1 MSDWVRPQTTRRYL
15 HPPRAE
21 RMFTLWPE
29 GKIIF
34 GENIYQDI
42 IGGSGAPTY
51 LNLVSSGIWLV
62 HTKYGRK
69 FDFRRSENTIQPDG
83 TPIHGIVNRFGDIKV
98 EMEAFCDISRKPT
111 CFIRIRLT
119 NNAAYA
125 ATERLG
131 LVVRTGKEK
140 QLVYGS
146 PDCYASHDPEVAEF
160 RSQPA
165 TFKEENG
172 ILRDG
177 DIFITSQF
185 SQSTEFDPETG
196 ILWCRPMLQSGETVD
211 WILSFGKG
219 EAFAFDYEAEK
230 LKTLAWWNAEL
241 AKISGIP
248 EKLRDN
254 AEGMRLVKNLTAQMI
269 QCVSCYVGHDYH
281 FLRQG
286 GLQRLV
292 WPWDAAPAIE
302 ALGRL
307 GFDDYM
313 QDIFHYYFD
322 LRLKPDGEL
331 DNLGEFWACNTAC
344 ALYSLATRCLQT
356 GDRAFWDRYRDKA
369 FLAFDWIRG
378 MRAQTQ
384 EGDGIYAGLFPPL
397 RGCDWDHT
405 FQAWGT
411 TDLWNLFGIDAL
423 ARAAQHFGDPRTVDA
438 RREYEDYFSVM
449 KRLFRPFEEEAAETG
464 LLRIPLCPNGNDK
477 ALLEDFH
484 PYLHHGA
491 FVWSG
496 LVEDD
501 GIEKAYR
508 WMEAH
513 DMVKNG
519 LHGRMPYRDGNTH
532 IWYTSYTDYYWFRT
546 RLRRGERES
555 ALRILEAQ
563 VSYSMT
569 PEYYMVERYCDNDPW
584 FVPWSPN
591 CSASGRL
598 INMLL
603 DYHEEEL

>member
-1 MSDWVRPQTTRRYL
+1 MENWVKPRTTRRYL

-51 LNLVSSGIWLV
+51 LNLTSSGIWLV
-62 HTKYGRK
+62 HSKYGRK
-69 FDFRRSENTIQPDG
+69 FDFRKTENVIRPDG
-83 TPIHGIVNRFGDIKV
+83 VPVHGIVNRFGGFKT
-98 EMEAFCDISRKPT
+98 ELEAFCDIGRKPT

-119 NNAAYA
+119 NETPYT
-125 ATERLG
+125 ATDKLG

-146 PDCYASHDPEVAEF
+146 PDCYGSHDPEVAEF
-160 RSQPA
+160 RAQPA
-165 TFKEENG
+165 TFAEEND
-172 ILRDG
+172 ILRSG
-177 DIFITSQF
+177 EVFITSRCDQT
-185 SQSTEFDPETG
+185 TEFDAEGG
-196 ILWCRPMLQSGETVD
+196 ILWCKPVLAAGEAMD

-230 LKTLAWWNAEL
+230 QKTVLWWREEL
-241 AKISGIP
+241 ARIRNLP
-248 EKLRDN
+248 ESLQKN
-254 AEGMRLVKNLTAQMI
+254 ADAMTMIRHLIAQML
-269 QCVSCYVGHDYH
+269 QCHSCYVGRDYY

-307 GFDDYM
+307 GYDDYM
-313 QDIFHYYFD
+313 EEIFHYYFD
-322 LRLKPDGEL
+322 LRLKSDGEL
-331 DNLGEFWACNTAC
+331 DNIGEFWACNTAC

-356 GDRAFWDRYRDKA
+356 KDRVFWERYRDKA
-369 FLAFDWIRG
+369 FLAFDWIRRK
-378 MRAQTQ
+378 RAETVD
-384 EGDGIYAGLFPPL
+384 GDGVYAGLFPAL

-411 TDLWNLFGIDAL
+411 TDLWNMFGIEAL
-423 ARAAQHFGDPRTVDA
+423 SKAAEFFEDPCAAEVRG
-438 RREYEDYFSVM
+438 EYDDYFAVM
-449 KRLFRPFEEEAAETG
+449 KRLLRPYEEEAAKTG
-464 LLRIPLCPNGNDK
+464 LLRIPLCPSGNDR

-484 PYLHHGA
+484 PYLLHGV

-496 LVEDD
+496 LVDD
-501 GIEKAYR
+501 DNIEKAYQWQVR
-508 WMEAH
+508 HGMA
-513 DMVKNG
+513 KNG
-519 LHGRMPYRDGNTH
+519 LHGHMPYRDGNNH

-546 RLRRGERES
+546 RLRLGQRET
-555 ALRILEAQ
+555 ARQIIEAQ
-563 VSYSMT
+563 VHFSMT

-603 DYHEEEL
+603 DYCR

>member
-1 MSDWVRPQTTRRYL
+1 MENWVKPRTTRRYL

-51 LNLVSSGIWLV
+51 LNLTSSGIWLV
-62 HTKYGRK
+62 HSKYGRK
-69 FDFRRSENTIQPDG
+69 FDFRKTENVIRPDG
-83 TPIHGIVNRFGDIKV
+83 VPVHGIVNRFGGFKM
-98 EMEAFCDISRKPT
+98 ELEAFCDIGRKPT

-119 NNAAYA
+119 NEAPYT
-125 ATERLG
+125 ATDKLG

-140 QLVYGS
+140 QLIYGS
-146 PDCYASHDPEVAEF
+146 PDCYGSHDPEVADF
-160 RSQPA
+160 RAQPA
-165 TFKEENG
+165 TFAEENG
-172 ILRDG
+172 ILRSG
-177 DIFITSQF
+177 EVFITSRCGQA
-185 SQSTEFDPETG
+185 TEFDAESG
-196 ILWCRPMLQSGETVD
+196 ILWCKPVLAAGETVD

-230 LKTLAWWNAEL
+230 QKTVLWWHDELSRIRNLPDSLQKNAD
-241 AKISGIP
+241 AMTMI
-248 EKLRDN
+248 RH
-254 AEGMRLVKNLTAQMI
+254 LTAQML
-269 QCVSCYVGHDYH
+269 QCHSCYVGYDYY

-307 GFDDYM
+307 GYDDYM
-313 QDIFHYYFD
+313 EEIFHYYFD
-322 LRLKPDGEL
+322 LRLKSDGEL
-331 DNLGEFWACNTAC
+331 DNIGEFWACNTAC

-356 GDRAFWDRYRDKA
+356 KDRTFWDRYRDKA
-369 FLAFDWIRG
+369 FLAFDWIRRK
-378 MRAQTQ
+378 RAETVP
-384 EGDGIYAGLFPPL
+384 GNGVYAGLFPAL

-411 TDLWNLFGIDAL
+411 TDLWNMFGIEAL
-423 ARAAQHFGDPRTVDA
+423 SKAAEFFKDPCAAEVRG
-438 RREYEDYFSVM
+438 EYDDYFAVM
-449 KRLFRPFEEEAAETG
+449 KRLLRPYEEEAAKTG
-464 LLRIPLCPNGNDK
+464 LLRIPLCPSGNDR

-484 PYLHHGA
+484 PYLLHGV

-496 LVEDD
+496 LVDN
-501 GIEKAYR
+501 GNIEKAYQWQVR
-508 WMEAH
+508 HGMA
-513 DMVKNG
+513 KNG
-519 LHGRMPYRDGNTH
+519 LHGHMPYRDGNTH

-546 RLRRGERES
+546 RLRLGQRET
-555 ALRILEAQ
+555 ARQIIEAQ
-563 VSYSMT
+563 VHFSMT

-603 DYHEEEL
+603 DYCR

>member
-1 MSDWVRPQTTRRYL
+1 MTNWVKPQTTRRYL
-15 HPPRAE
+15 HPPRSE

-69 FDFRRSENTIQPDG
+69 FDFRKSKNVMQPDG
-83 TPIHGIVNRFGDIKV
+83 APIHGIVNRFGGIKM
-98 EMEAFCDISRKPT
+98 EMEAFCNISRKPT
-111 CFIRIRLT
+111 CFVRIRLT
-119 NNAAYA
+119 NEAPYT

-160 RSQPA
+160 RAQRA
-165 TFKEENG
+165 TFREENG

-177 DIFITSQF
+177 DTFLTSQF
-185 SQSTEFDPETG
+185 REVTDFDPEAG
-196 ILWCRPMLQSGETVD
+196 ILWCKPVLAAGETVD

-219 EAFAFDYEAEK
+219 EAFPFDYEEEK
-230 LKTLAWWNAEL
+230 RKALSWWHNELSRIRNIPDTLRKDA
-241 AKISGIP
+241 
-248 EKLRDN
+248 D
-254 AEGMRLVKNLTAQMI
+254 GMRLVRNLTTQML
-269 QCVSCYVGHDYH
+269 QCHSYYVGLDYT

-307 GFDDYM
+307 GYDDYL
-313 QDIFHYYFD
+313 DEIIHYYLD

-331 DNLGEFWACNTAC
+331 DNIGEFWACNTAC
-344 ALYSLATRCLQT
+344 ALYSFATRCLQT
-356 GDRAFWDRYRDKA
+356 KDPAFWNRYRDKA
-369 FLAFDWIRG
+369 FLAFDWICRK
-378 MRAQTQ
+378 RA
-384 EGDGIYAGLFPPL
+384 ESKDGDGEYAGLFPAL

-423 ARAAQHFGDPRTVDA
+423 TKAAEHFGDERATDA
-438 RREYEDYFSVM
+438 RREYEDYFAVM
-449 KRLFRPFEEEAAETG
+449 KRLLRPYEEEAQKTG
-464 LLRIPLCPNGNDK
+464 LLRLPLCPSGNDK
-477 ALLEDFH
+477 TLLEDFH
-484 PYLHHGA
+484 PYLLHGA

-496 LVEDD
+496 LVDD
-501 GIEKAYR
+501 DDIDKAYD
-508 WMEAH
+508 WMVQH
-513 DMVKNG
+513 GMVKNG
-519 LHGRMPYRDGNTH
+519 LHGHMPYRDGNTH

-546 RLRRGERES
+546 RLRRGQRDI
-555 ALRILEAQ
+555 ARQLIEAQ
-563 VSYSMT
+563 VNYSMT
-569 PEYYMVERYCDNDPW
+569 PEYYMIERYCDNDPY

-598 INMLL
+598 INILL
-603 DYHEEEL
+603 DYCEGE

>member
-1 MSDWVRPQTTRRYL
+1 MNNWVKPQTTRRYL

-42 IGGSGAPTY
+42 VGGSGAPTY

-69 FDFRRSENTIQPDG
+69 FDFRKSKNVMQPDG
-83 TPIHGIVNRFGDIKV
+83 APVHGIVNRFGDIRV
-98 EMEAFCDISRKPT
+98 ELEAFCNISRKPT

-119 NNAAYA
+119 NDAAYA

-131 LVVRTGKEK
+131 IVVRTGKEK

-160 RSQPA
+160 RAQRA
-165 TFKEENG
+165 TFTEQDG
-172 ILRDG
+172 VLRDG
-177 DIFITSQF
+177 DIFLTSQF
-185 SQSTEFDPETG
+185 SQNTEFDPETG
-196 ILWCRPMLQSGETVD
+196 ILWCRPMLQSGETAD

-219 EAFAFDYEAEK
+219 EAFAFDYEEEK
-230 LKTLAWWNAEL
+230 AKVLSWWHNEL
-241 AKISGIP
+241 SRLRGIP
-248 EKLRDN
+248 EKLQKD
-254 AEGMRLVKNLTAQMI
+254 ADGMRLLQNLTTQML
-269 QCVSCYVGHDYH
+269 QCHSYYVGLDYT

-307 GFDDYM
+307 GYDDYLEE
-313 QDIFHYYFD
+313 IIHYYFD

-331 DNLGEFWACNTAC
+331 DNIGEFWACNTAC

-356 GDRAFWDRYRDKA
+356 KDPAFWDRYRDKA
-369 FLAFDWIRG
+369 FLAFDWICRK
-378 MRAQTQ
+378 RA
-384 EGDGIYAGLFPPL
+384 EAKDGDGEYAGLFPAL

-411 TDLWNLFGIDAL
+411 TDLWNMFGIDAL
-423 ARAAQHFGDPRTVDA
+423 AKAAQHFGDPSAAEV
-438 RREYEDYFSVM
+438 RREYEDYFAAM
-449 KRLFRPFEEEAAETG
+449 KRLLRPYEEEAQKTG
-464 LLRIPLCPNGNDK
+464 LLRLPLCPSGNDK
-477 ALLEDFH
+477 ALLDDFH
-484 PYLHHGA
+484 PYLLHGA

-496 LVEDD
+496 LVDD
-501 GIEKAYR
+501 GDIDKAYD
-508 WMEAH
+508 WMVTH
-513 DMVKNG
+513 GMVKNG
-519 LHGRMPYRDGNTH
+519 LHGHMPYRDGNTH

-546 RLRRGERES
+546 RLRRGQREI
-555 ALRILEAQ
+555 ARQLIEAQ
-563 VSYSMT
+563 VDYSMT
-569 PEYYMVERYCDNDPW
+569 PEYYMIERYCDNDPY

-598 INMLL
+598 VNMLL
-603 DYHEEEL
+603 DYCEEE

>member
-1 MSDWVRPQTTRRYL
+1 MENWVKPRTTRRYL

-51 LNLVSSGIWLV
+51 LNLTSSGIWLV
-62 HTKYGRK
+62 HSKYGRK
-69 FDFRRSENTIQPDG
+69 FDFRKTENVIRPDG
-83 TPIHGIVNRFGDIKV
+83 VPVHGIVNRFGGFKT
-98 EMEAFCDISRKPT
+98 ELEAFCDIGRKPT

-119 NNAAYA
+119 NEAPYT
-125 ATERLG
+125 ATDKLG

-146 PDCYASHDPEVAEF
+146 PDCYGSHDPEVAEF
-160 RSQPA
+160 RAQPA
-165 TFKEENG
+165 TFAEENG
-172 ILRDG
+172 ILRSG
-177 DIFITSQF
+177 EVFITSRCGQT
-185 SQSTEFDPETG
+185 TEFDAESG
-196 ILWCRPMLQSGETVD
+196 ILWCKPVLAAGETMD

-219 EAFAFDYEAEK
+219 EAVAFDYETEK
-230 LKTLAWWNAEL
+230 QKTVLWWREEL
-241 AKISGIP
+241 ARIRSLP
-248 EKLRDN
+248 ESLQKN
-254 AEGMRLVKNLTAQMI
+254 ADAMTMIRHLTAQML
-269 QCVSCYVGHDYH
+269 QCHSCYVGRDYY

-307 GFDDYM
+307 GYDDYM
-313 QDIFHYYFD
+313 EEIFHYYFD
-322 LRLKPDGEL
+322 LRLKSDGEL
-331 DNLGEFWACNTAC
+331 DNIGEFWACNTAC

-356 GDRAFWDRYRDKA
+356 KDRVFWERYRDKA
-369 FLAFDWIRG
+369 FLAFDWIRRK
-378 MRAQTQ
+378 RAETVD
-384 EGDGIYAGLFPPL
+384 GDGVYAGLFPAL

-411 TDLWNLFGIDAL
+411 TDLWNMFGIEAL
-423 ARAAQHFGDPRTVDA
+423 SKAAEFFEDPCAAEVRG
-438 RREYEDYFSVM
+438 EYDDYFAVM
-449 KRLFRPFEEEAAETG
+449 KRLLRPYEEEAAKTG
-464 LLRIPLCPNGNDK
+464 LLRIPLCPSGNDQ

-484 PYLHHGA
+484 PYLLHGV

-496 LVEDD
+496 LVDD
-501 GIEKAYR
+501 DNIEKAYQWQVR
-508 WMEAH
+508 HGMAQ
-513 DMVKNG
+513 NG
-519 LHGRMPYRDGNTH
+519 LHGHMPYRDGNTH

-546 RLRRGERES
+546 RLRLGQRET
-555 ALRILEAQ
+555 ARQIIEAQ
-563 VSYSMT
+563 VHYSMT

-603 DYHEEEL
+603 DYCR

>member
-1 MSDWVRPQTTRRYL
+1 MEKWVKPQTTRRYL

-62 HTKYGRK
+62 HSKYGRK
-69 FDFRRSENTIQPDG
+69 FDFRKTENTLRPDG
-83 TPIHGIVNRFGDIKV
+83 APIHGIVNRFGGFKM
-98 EMEAFCDISRKPT
+98 ELEAFCNIDRKPT

-119 NNAAYA
+119 NEAPYT

-146 PDCYASHDPEVAEF
+146 PDCYATHDPEVAAF
-160 RSQPA
+160 LAQPA
-165 TFKEENG
+165 TFTEKDG
-172 ILRDG
+172 VLRDG
-177 DIFITSQF
+177 DVFLTSRF
-185 SQSTEFDPETG
+185 SQPTEFDPAAG
-196 ILWCRPMLQSGETVD
+196 ILWCKPVLAAGETAE

-219 EAFAFDYEAEK
+219 DLFTFDYEEEK
-230 LKTLAWWNAEL
+230 QKTLLWWQTELARMQNIPAALLENAE
-241 AKISGIP
+241 AITMI
-248 EKLRDN
+248 RH
-254 AEGMRLVKNLTAQMI
+254 LTAQML
-269 QCVSCYVGHDYH
+269 QCHSCYVGLDYF

-307 GFDDYM
+307 GYDDYM
-313 QDIFHYYFD
+313 EDIFHYYFD
-322 LRLKPDGEL
+322 LRLKSDGEL
-331 DNLGEFWACNTAC
+331 DNIGEFWACNTAC
-344 ALYSLATRCLQT
+344 ALYSLATRCMQT
-356 GDRAFWDRYRDKA
+356 KDPVFWQRYRDKA
-369 FLAFDWIRG
+369 FLAFDWICRK
-378 MRAQTQ
+378 RAEAQ
-384 EGDGIYAGLFPPL
+384 DGNGEFAGLFPSL

-411 TDLWNLFGIDAL
+411 TDLWNLFGIEAL
-423 ARAAQHFGDPRTVDA
+423 AKAAEHFDDPRATEVQK
-438 RREYEDYFSVM
+438 EYDDYFAVM
-449 KRLFRPFEEEAAETG
+449 KRLLRPYAEEAQQTG
-464 LLRIPLCPNGNDK
+464 LLRLPLCPSGNDK

-484 PYLHHGA
+484 PYLLHGP

-496 LVEDD
+496 LVEDED
-501 GIEKAYR
+501 IEKVYR
-508 WMEAH
+508 WQVAH
-513 DMVKNG
+513 GMAKNG
-519 LHGRMPYRDGNTH
+519 LHGHMPYRDGNTH

-546 RLRRGERES
+546 RLRRGEREI
-555 ALRILEAQ
+555 ARQIIQAQ
-563 VSYSMT
+563 VDYAMT
-569 PEYYMVERYCDNDPW
+569 PECYMAERYCDNDPY

-598 INMLL
+598 MNMLL
-603 DYHEEEL
+603 DFCKEE